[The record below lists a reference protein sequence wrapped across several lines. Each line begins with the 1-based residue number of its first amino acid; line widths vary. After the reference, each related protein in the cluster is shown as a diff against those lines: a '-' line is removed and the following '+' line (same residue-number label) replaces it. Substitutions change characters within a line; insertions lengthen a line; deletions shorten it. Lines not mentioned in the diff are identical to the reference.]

1 MSVFCYVG
9 TPGSGKSLHM
19 ARYIWQDLN
28 RKPECLVLTNIP
40 INTSSCK
47 YPDRLKVFTN
57 NQLGDAGLLIK
68 EAEDYW
74 STHSAKSVDDAE
86 NRIHLYIDEAQI
98 LFNSRNWQQNSR
110 KSDSWP
116 WFFSV
121 HRHYGFRVILCTQM
135 LANLDKQVRGNVEYT
150 IQHRK
155 VTNFGFF
162 GWLIGLFAKSMFV
175 AIEIWQPIQQQ
186 LSSSFFV
193 YRKKYGEIYDTHAL
207 FTSGDSAESLIK
219 IESGDNKILPS
230 LDGIVADQEGGGH
243 ENAEEND
250 NFVASGNTSF

>member
-19 ARYIWQDLN
+19 ARYIWEDLN
-28 RKPECLVLTNIP
+28 RKRECLVITNIP

-47 YPDRLKVFTN
+47 YPERLKVFNN
-57 NQLGDAGLLIK
+57 NQLGNAKLLIK
-68 EAEDYW
+68 EAEGYW
-74 STHSAKSVDDAE
+74 LTHTAKSVDDAE

-98 LFNSRNWQQNSR
+98 LFNSRKWQENSR
-110 KSDSWP
+110 KDDSWP

-175 AIEIWQPIQQQ
+175 SIEIWQPIQQQ

-193 YRKKYGEIYDTHAL
+193 YRKRYGEIYDTHAL
-207 FTSGDSAESLIK
+207 FTSGESGDSLIK
-219 IESGDNKILPS
+219 IDSGSNKNMLLI
-230 LDGIVADQEGGGH
+230 DGGIADQEGGGR
-243 ENAEEND
+243 ENEEKND
-250 NFVASGNTSF
+250 NLVTNSNFGL